1 MHWHRSPHELYRHT
15 RLRERAGEPFTPRVP
30 RIVADHPAMSGAAL
44 AAAGIAGNWY
54 VVSRMPHW
62 PNWMLFPSMLL
73 ATLALLAMIL
83 GLVLVVV
90 RWLEPVIARMDLDWD
105 AEPVAALGLPIAL
118 QRRLEEL
125 GYWSSDD
132 VCRAVERGTFPWTEL
147 ELTERRLIEQAVAF
161 HEARASRSGR

>member
-1 MHWHRSPHELYRHT
+1 MHWHRSPHELYRQS
-15 RLRERAGEPFTPRVP
+15 RLRERAGEPFTPNIP
-30 RIVADHPAMSGAAL
+30 RTVADHPALSGAAL
-44 AAAGIAGNWY
+44 AAVGIAGNWF

-73 ATLALLAMIL
+73 ATISLLAMIL

-90 RWLEPVIARMDLDWD
+90 RWLEPVIARMDLNWD
-105 AEPVAALGLPIAL
+105 AEPVATLGLPPTL

-132 VCRAVERGTFPWTEL
+132 VCRAVDSGTFPWTAL
-147 ELTERRLIEQAVAF
+147 ALAERRLVEQAVAF
-161 HEARASRSGR
+161 HGSRAASARK